1 MGGRG
6 WTIWKGG
13 AIAVTIGLAV
23 ACGSQ
28 PQDARSYTATVA
40 AGRFDKDARFQKDD
54 EPIPPKRK
62 AELLPLAYFPID
74 PEYNVAATLK
84 PSDDQTMILMPTSTG
99 TSRQMRRAG
108 TLEFSLKGQPM
119 KLTAFVDLTD
129 RNLNHLSVMFS
140 DLTSGIETYS
150 AGRYL
155 DLSRNQ
161 TGIYDL
167 DFNLAYHPYCYYNV
181 SYECPYPPPENRL
194 KIPIHAGERMKSEKE
209 KVKS

>member
-1 MGGRG
+1 M
-6 WTIWKGG
+6 
-13 AIAVTIGLAV
+13 V
-23 ACGSQ
+23 ACGNKS
-28 PQDARSYTATVA
+28 PDDRSYTAKIA
-40 AGRFDKDARFQKDD
+40 AARTEKDTLLLKGDQ
-54 EPIPPKRK
+54 PIPQNRK
-62 AELLPLAYFPID
+62 PELLPLAYFPID
-74 PEYNVAATLK
+74 PDYNVAATLK

>member
-1 MGGRG
+1 
-6 WTIWKGG
+6 
-13 AIAVTIGLAV
+13 VSLLLVAV
-23 ACGSQ
+23 ACSNK
-28 PQDARSYTATVA
+28 PQDDRTYTATIA
-40 AGRFDKDARFQKDD
+40 ATRAEKDALFQKNDQ
-54 EPIPPKRK
+54 PIPPNLR
-62 AELLPLAYFPID
+62 AELLPLAYFPVD

-84 PSDDQTMILMPTSTG
+84 PSDDQTVIPMPTSTG

-119 KLTAFVDLTD
+119 ALTAFVDLTD
-129 RNLNHLSVMFS
+129 RNLDHLTVMFS

-155 DLSRNQ
+155 DLSRNS
-161 TGIYDL
+161 TGIYNL

-194 KIPIHAGERMKSEKE
+194 KVPIHAGERMKSELTKGH
-209 KVKS
+209 S